1 VRWKVGFAHAGDP
14 KEHRL
19 HVPSA
24 DPRCSGPTSSH
35 TFVLKVQKCF
45 YCINPDDSLRSMA
58 ARFSSGGAHLPAP
71 HWSLIWS
78 INHGLEDPDGL
89 VRGEEVRLGLL
100 YTARA
105 SDTWQMISSR
115 FGVSMT
121 ALEALNPE
129 LVNSPSWSP
138 VTSMLQIQ
146 EGTRICV
153 MPETCH
159 QRRLPQQ
166 GAVW

>member
-1 VRWKVGFAHAGDP
+1 MRWKVGFAHAGDP

-19 HVPSA
+19 HVPSAGQSEAPCLHAGAMMGEVQGMVLRAGGICRAAGYGSSLHAHVLRPDTCTCA

-78 INHGLEDPDGL
+78 INHGLEVAKRSGPL
-89 VRGEEVRLGLL
+89 
-100 YTARA
+100 
-105 SDTWQMISSR
+105 
-115 FGVSMT
+115 
-121 ALEALNPE
+121 
-129 LVNSPSWSP
+129 
-138 VTSMLQIQ
+138 
-146 EGTRICV
+146 
-153 MPETCH
+153 
-159 QRRLPQQ
+159 LPQPP
-166 GAVW
+166 APHH